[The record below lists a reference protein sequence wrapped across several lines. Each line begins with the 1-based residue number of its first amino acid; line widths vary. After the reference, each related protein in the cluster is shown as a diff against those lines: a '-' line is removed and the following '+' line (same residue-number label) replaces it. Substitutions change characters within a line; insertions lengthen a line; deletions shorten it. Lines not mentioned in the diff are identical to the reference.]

1 MRHRDIA
8 RSGMLLLPFLFPQ
21 LCSAA
26 SPSVK
31 DALSLKPVQ
40 RGMDYQQPAA
50 DDIAACTIKSE
61 KEGETSGWIVRDANG
76 LLLRRFLDTNNDNK
90 VDRWCYYSNG
100 VEIYRDIDTDYNG
113 KADQY
118 RWLGTA
124 GTRIGI
130 DANEDG
136 TIDQWQAISA
146 EEVSAEVVAALRDK
160 DARQFSRVLLT
171 TSELRS
177 LGLGDK
183 ATTEISLKLKTAR
196 ADFASL
202 AGKQTTVKAGAKWV
216 HFGGGR
222 PGTVPQG
229 TAGSTKDVTVYDNVS
244 AVVEVGEDHAQVG
257 VGTLVKVGDGWR
269 VLSLPNNVIDGQVA
283 GSPNGYFF
291 QQAPLMQSN
300 VASGSAGLSEKVQQL
315 IGDLEKVDQELMAT
329 SDASK
334 QTRMNGRRA
343 ELLEKLIA
351 NAGNQEDR
359 STWIRQ
365 FADTIS
371 AAAQSGQYPGG
382 VARLKKQYD
391 EMKRSNPGANDTA
404 FVGFRYLS
412 AAYGQSM
419 QDPKADIGKI
429 QDKWLADLN
438 DFVKAYPKSDDAADA
453 MLQLAVAKEFSGEEK
468 QALEWYGKVVSS
480 FPENDLAKKAA
491 GAKRRLECLGKS
503 IQLQGTSLAGRQED
517 LASYQGKVVLVHYWA
532 TWCEPC
538 KQDLVTLRKMQAK
551 YGSKGF
557 ALIGVN
563 LDSERTTATGYLEKN
578 RIPWAQLYE
587 EGGLDSRFARE
598 LGILTLPTMILVD
611 KRGKVVSRSIHAAEL
626 ENELGKLLR

>member
-1 MRHRDIA
+1 MRYRDIA
-8 RSGMLLLPFLFPQ
+8 RSGMLLLPFVFPQ
-21 LCSAA
+21 LANAA

-40 RGMDYQQPAA
+40 RGIDYQQPTSNEIA
-50 DDIAACTIKSE
+50 DCTIKSE
-61 KEGETSGWIVRDANG
+61 KEGKISGWVVRDANG
-76 LLLRRFLDTNNDNK
+76 QLLRRFLDTNNDNK
-90 VDRWCYYSNG
+90 VDRWCYYADG
-100 VEIYRDIDTDYNG
+100 IEVYRDVDTDFNG

-124 GTRIGI
+124 GTRVGT
-130 DANEDG
+130 DKNEDG
-136 TIDQWQAISA
+136 KIDQWKAISP

-160 DARQFSRVLLT
+160 NAQQFIRVLLT
-171 TSELRS
+171 TSELRD

-183 ATTEISLKLKTAR
+183 STTEISLKLKTAR
-196 ADFASL
+196 AEFTELAS
-202 AGKQTTVKAGAKWV
+202 KQTTVKAGAEWV

-222 PGTVPQG
+222 PGTIPAG
-229 TAGSTKDVTVYDNVS
+229 TRGSTKDVTVYDNVS
-244 AVVEVGEDHAQVG
+244 AVVEVAGEHAQVG

-269 VLSLPNNVIDGQVA
+269 VIHLPDNVIEGQVA
-283 GSPNGYFF
+283 GSPSGYFF
-291 QQAPLMQSN
+291 QQAPLMQSG
-300 VASGSAGLSEKVQQL
+300 VASGPAGLSEKMQQL
-315 IGDLEKVDQELMAT
+315 ITELEKVDQQLVAT
-329 SDASK
+329 SDIGA
-334 QTRMNGRRA
+334 QTRFNVRRT
-343 ELLEKLIA
+343 ELLEALIK
-351 NAGNQEDR
+351 NADNQEDR
-359 STWIRQ
+359 STWVRQ

-371 AAAQSGQYPGG
+371 AASQSGQYPGG

-391 EMKRSNPGANDTA
+391 DMQRTDPGANDTA

-419 QDPKADIGKI
+419 QDPKADIAKI

-438 DFVKAYPKSDDAADA
+438 GFVKAYPRSDDAADA
-453 MLQLAVAKEFSGEEK
+453 MLQLAVAKEFSGEDEL
-468 QALEWYGKVVSS
+468 ALEWYGKVVSNY
-480 FPENDLAKKAA
+480 PEHDLAKKAA

-503 IQLQGTSLAGRQED
+503 IPLSGKSLAGRQED
-517 LASYQGKVVLVHYWA
+517 LASYQGKVVVVHYWA

-551 YGSKGF
+551 YGAKGF

-563 LDSERTTATGYLEKN
+563 LDSERTTATGYLDKN
-578 RIPWAQLYE
+578 PIPWSQLYE

-626 ENELGKLLR
+626 DNELGKLLR